1 MEFSNIIRRKGTS
14 QEKERTLLDELLTQL
29 EAEANVKPEESKPIE
44 ITDQVKEKMIHLM
57 DSYLANKEKL
67 NKVIQ
72 IRKELLLQSRTH
84 MKDLETLMKL
94 YGLTELIKGQNKF
107 VLDRV
112 VKKKPLKKS
121 EFREV
126 VTFVLGDQS
135 KVDKI
140 YETVNQLSEDVTYEK
155 VKCLK
160 YKEK

>member
-1 MEFSNIIRRKGTS
+1 MELSNIIRKKGTS
-14 QEKERTLLDELLTQL
+14 QEKERVLLDELITQL
-29 EAEANVKPEESKPIE
+29 EAEASVKPEESKPIE
-44 ITDQVKEKMIHLM
+44 ITDQVKEKMLHLM
-57 DSYLANKEKL
+57 DAYLANKEKL
-67 NKVIQ
+67 GKVVQ
-72 IRKELLLQSRTH
+72 IRKELLSQARNN

-94 YGLTELIKGQNKF
+94 YGLKELINGQNRF

-112 VKKKPLKKS
+112 VKKKPLKKA

-126 VTFVLGDQS
+126 VTYVLGDQS

-140 YETVNQLSEDVTYEK
+140 YETINQVAEEVTYET